1 MTSLSASRP
10 SRIVGHGW
18 GVRTWLGVALPDHR
32 ALAVLR
38 RHIDVY
44 LQLWRVNLVPAIAEP
59 TITLLV
65 MGLALGQFV
74 DVRADVD
81 YIVFVAPGVL
91 AMFAMFGGIAD
102 SLWGAFMRMEQQGAY
117 SAILATPARAED
129 IAAGE
134 ILWGAIRSAMTV
146 VLVLVV
152 LALLTI
158 PWGLIQSP
166 LVILTIPIGFLMGLL
181 FAAISIAYVGYTH
194 SVHQLMYFFTIIF
207 NPMFWFSGA
216 FFPLEELPGW
226 AETLGWFN
234 PLAHVVNLFRG
245 LSLGE
250 LEWSHAGDLV
260 WLIVVTVPLCWLA
273 IWSLRRRLI
282 R

>member
-1 MTSLSASRP
+1 MTSLSLPRR
-10 SRIVGHGW
+10 SRIAGSGW
-18 GVRTWLGVALPDHR
+18 GVHMWLGVALPDHR
-32 ALAVLR
+32 SFAVLR

-44 LQLWRVNLVPAIAEP
+44 FQLWRVNLVPAISEP
-59 TITLLV
+59 IITLLV

-74 DVRADVD
+74 DLGTDVD
-81 YIVFVAPGVL
+81 YIVFVAPGVM

-134 ILWGAIRSAMTV
+134 ILWGATRSAMTV
-146 VLVLVV
+146 VVV
-152 LALLTI
+152 LIVLAVLSI
-158 PWGLIQSP
+158 PWDLIQSP
-166 LVILTIPIGFLMGLL
+166 LIILTIPVGFLMGLL
-181 FAAISIAYVGYTH
+181 FASIAIAYVGYTH
-194 SVHQLMYFFTIIF
+194 SVHELMYFFTLIF

-216 FFPLEELPGW
+216 FFPLDQLPGW

-234 PLAHVVNLFRG
+234 PLAHVVDLFRG
-245 LSLGE
+245 LTLGE
-250 LEWSHAGDLV
+250 VGWAHAGDAL